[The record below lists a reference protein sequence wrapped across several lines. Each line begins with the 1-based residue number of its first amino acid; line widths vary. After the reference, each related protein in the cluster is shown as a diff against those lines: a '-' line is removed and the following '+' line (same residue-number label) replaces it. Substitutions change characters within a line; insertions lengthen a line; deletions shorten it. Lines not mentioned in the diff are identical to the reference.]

1 VTLPVKHSVAV
12 MVFKDDQVLTVRR
25 PNDDDELPGIWGLPA
40 GTVRGNES
48 VADVIHRIG
57 QQKLGVK
64 LTPRRKLGFGSQCR
78 PKYELQMEL
87 WETSMEGV
95 PTYSEWQWGP
105 VDLLISGFKAGSL
118 CCELAIQ
125 NQKPH

>member
-1 VTLPVKHSVAV
+1 VTLLVKHSLAV
-12 MVFKDDQVLTVRR
+12 MVFKGNQVLTVRR

-40 GTVRGNES
+40 GTFRPNES
-48 VADVIHRIG
+48 VTDVIHRIG

-64 LTPRRKLGFGSQCR
+64 LTPRRKLGSGSQSR
-78 PKYELQMEL
+78 PMYELQMEL
-87 WETSMEGV
+87 WEASMEGV
-95 PTYSEWQWGP
+95 PTYLEWQWGP
-105 VDLLISGFKAGSL
+105 VDWLISGARAGSL